1 MGSRRPC
8 ADAAP
13 YITANVRQ
21 ISGKISFV
29 RHNYAH
35 FSCLYHLSFFEN
47 KTIMAK
53 NAVTLVTLSH
63 FENHRDKSFL
73 FFCYYTISKSIQSRH
88 ALPRILI
95 FVSKYTFIEYISLF
109 LHLFHLHLLEQT
121 QFVHPPLSYPSLP
134 MLFCILCYQAQICI
148 RDLLMPIKET
158 ANTVDGQLY
167 FDFKFD

>member
-1 MGSRRPC
+1 MLIFLAYTTFPS
-8 ADAAP
+8 
-13 YITANVRQ
+13 
-21 ISGKISFV
+21 
-29 RHNYAH
+29 
-35 FSCLYHLSFFEN
+35 L
-47 KTIMAK
+47 KTK
-53 NAVTLVTLSH
+53 QSWQKTLSRLSRCH
-63 FENHRDKSFL
+63 TLRITGTKSFL

-88 ALPRILI
+88 ALHRILI

-121 QFVHPPLSYPSLP
+121 QFVHPPLSHPSLS

-158 ANTVDGQLY
+158 ANTVDRQLY